1 MFKHSRKH
9 QARLFLAVALGS
21 MLLLYG
27 IFYLFPI
34 GCGLVG
40 SFADW
45 NPIKG
50 EFKFIGLQNYI
61 ELLHDTL
68 FWESVF
74 RTMWFTVVCTLVV
87 GGLGLLLA
95 VLVHSVK
102 RFQSFFK
109 TCIYLPYITAI
120 MSIAVVWRWIFLA
133 QGGLLNNVLSVLG
146 QQSVDWL
153 GNSSTVMPS
162 LMIMTI
168 WHDVGYALILFIAGI
183 SLMCR
188 SMIR

>member
-40 SFADW
+40 SFATGIRSRESSSSLACRTTS
-45 NPIKG
+45 NCSMTP
-50 EFKFIGLQNYI
+50 
-61 ELLHDTL
+61 L

-168 WHDVGYALILFIAGI
+168 WHDVGLRPHPVYRRNL
-183 SLMCR
+183 
-188 SMIR
+188 